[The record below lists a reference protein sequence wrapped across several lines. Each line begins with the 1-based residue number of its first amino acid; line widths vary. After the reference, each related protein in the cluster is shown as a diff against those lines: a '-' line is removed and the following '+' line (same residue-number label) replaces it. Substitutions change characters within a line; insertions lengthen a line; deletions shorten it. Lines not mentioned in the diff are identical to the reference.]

1 MITEATV
8 DLMQHINTPIA
19 TACALFVHGFIIYRI
34 RSNYSVLSQYQN
46 LLIVQSSIYLVATT
60 MRLVVNRNITLAG
73 VEERG
78 YPFLPLSRP
87 VEFALVFFLDMI
99 EPAESAVL
107 AIFNVHRVLLFMRPT
122 SLKLFYAIVIPLSL
136 TYMEAVRY
144 YSFAFFVSISAIIF
158 ACYLILRQHFKTK
171 AYSARVKR
179 LHSKLSYGII
189 AQALVH
195 VGVILLVGL
204 QNPVALLCTWIWRGN
219 EADMDYASALYG
231 VAVYLIFIW
240 YPFVI
245 GLLIRWSISGFLN
258 APRASELPSLIA
270 DTAPTRRTTIERG
283 MRTLSPTGP
292 RIATVTPSILPVTS
306 KDGKRLDDTRGIGYR
321 GLHEPELASGSR

>member
-34 RSNYSVLSQYQN
+34 RSNFSVLSQYQN

-60 MRLVVNRNITLAG
+60 MRLLVNRNITLAG

-78 YPFLPLSRP
+78 YPFLPLSRQ

-107 AIFNVHRVLLFMRPT
+107 AIFNIHRVLLFMRPT

-136 TYMEAVRY
+136 TYMVSYAYVD
-144 YSFAFFVSISAIIF
+144 AFHV
-158 ACYLILRQHFKTK
+158 
-171 AYSARVKR
+171 
-179 LHSKLSYGII
+179 
-189 AQALVH
+189 ALVH
-195 VGVILLVGL
+195 VGVILLMGL

-231 VAVYLIFIW
+231 VV
-240 YPFVI
+240 
-245 GLLIRWSISGFLN
+245 
-258 APRASELPSLIA
+258 
-270 DTAPTRRTTIERG
+270 
-283 MRTLSPTGP
+283 
-292 RIATVTPSILPVTS
+292 
-306 KDGKRLDDTRGIGYR
+306 RLW
-321 GLHEPELASGSR
+321 PPAKFFSW